1 MTATGDTG
9 TTLLGSIDSTG
20 TTATGGVDQT
30 TATTAGGATGTTA
43 TAVFQRQPLELL
55 TQQPLEPLERRSWRA
70 TGVD

>member
-20 TTATGGVDQT
+20 TTATGVDRT
-30 TATTAGGATGTTA
+30 TATTAGATGTTA